1 MLLMKQCSWCSS
13 FALSCCSAALSA
25 ARPLFSFSRVALV
38 FCNVSSV
45 ADSFASSSRS
55 LLITTAASVTIVA
68 LSVLRGPAPLGS
80 SSALSPMNLSFSA
93 SLRNFSRRDFLFFAD
108 SRPPSSRPLF
118 SFDPGAHAAPLPSA
132 SKAAM
137 VSCGRDI
144 SDISRDVI
152 TPSSAASKMSASQS
166 PESSRSSLTISVA
179 FCSGLAAIVGRLRRE
194 IKLQTLVFLTAK
206 ERGALLFA
214 PRNSH
219 FPRRRVAHGEILL

>member
-1 MLLMKQCSWCSS
+1 MKQCSWCSS

-25 ARPLFSFSRVALV
+25 ARSLFSFSRVALV

-108 SRPPSSRPLF
+108 SCPPSSRPLF

-152 TPSSAASKMSASQS
+152 TSSSAASKMPASQS
-166 PESSRSSLTISVA
+166 PESSRSSLTISVT
-179 FCSGLAAIVGRLRRE
+179 FCSGLAAIVARLRRE
-194 IKLQTLVFLTAK
+194 ITNPGFLFFDLF
-206 ERGALLFA
+206 GAR
-214 PRNSH
+214 PG
-219 FPRRRVAHGEILL
+219 RRWRATRSLTRRDGIELHRRISP